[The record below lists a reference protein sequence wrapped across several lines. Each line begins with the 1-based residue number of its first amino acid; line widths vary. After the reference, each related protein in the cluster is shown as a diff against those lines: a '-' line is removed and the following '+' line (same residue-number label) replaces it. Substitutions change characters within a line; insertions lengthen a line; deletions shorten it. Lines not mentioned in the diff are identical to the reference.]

1 MTPHN
6 HRALDA
12 RRIGLVSDS
21 HGLLLPVLLERLA
34 GVDLI
39 VHAGDVG
46 AASVMTALHAIA
58 PVWAVAGNNDTP
70 RQWPTGEDEFCVSL
84 PEALSL
90 ELAGGQLVIV
100 HGHQFPK
107 VANRH
112 ARLRACFPEAR
123 CVVYGHSHRRV
134 LDASALPWVVNPG
147 ASGKARA
154 HGGAGG
160 WLLTVSVRAWQVEP
174 L

>member
-1 MTPHN
+1 MTPRK
-6 HRALDA
+6 HRAPKA
-12 RRIGLVSDS
+12 RSIGLVSDS
-21 HGLLLPVLLERLA
+21 HGLLLPALLERLA

-46 AASVMTALHAIA
+46 AASVMTALRAIA
-58 PVWAVAGNNDTP
+58 PLWAVAGNNDTP
-70 RQWPTGEDEFCVSL
+70 RQWPTGEDDMCLSL
-84 PEALSL
+84 PETLSL
-90 ELAGGQLVIV
+90 ELAGGQLVVV

-123 CVVYGHSHRRV
+123 CVVYGHSHRRE
-134 LDASALPWVVNPG
+134 LDASARPWLVNPG

-154 HGGAGG
+154 YGGAGG
-160 WLLTVSVRAWQVEP
+160 WLMTVSASTWQFEP